1 MKATH
6 KVGKLTEE
14 GKALFSWQF
23 DETQNMDDV
32 RCVSDIKT
40 GEIILAVRI
49 PKEKANVIK
58 VNPQHIV
65 TEKSTW
71 DLWYD
76 GYEWNI
82 TRTGDN
88 V

>member
-6 KVGKLTEE
+6 RVYKLSEE
-14 GKALFSWQF
+14 GKEMFSWQF
-23 DETQNMDDV
+23 DETQNMDEV
-32 RCVSDIKT
+32 RSVLNIKT

-58 VNPQHIV
+58 VNPQRIV
-65 TEKSTW
+65 TDKSTW

-76 GYEWNI
+76 GYGWNI